1 MNFFSKSALLASA
14 FALLPV
20 ATSVPAEARA
30 AVVLDFGSIG
40 VGYRDGYLDQNR
52 QYHRWANQR
61 DAVTYRTR
69 YRQNYRDMNHDRDRD
84 RSSNH

>member
-1 MNFFSKSALLASA
+1 MKFFNKSVLLASA

-20 ATSVPAEARA
+20 AASVPAEARA

-61 DAVTYRTR
+61 DAVTYRTK
-69 YRQNYRDMNHDRDRD
+69 YHQNYRDMNHDRDHD
-84 RSSNH
+84 SSSNR

>member
-1 MNFFSKSALLASA
+1 MKFFSKSALLASA

-20 ATSVPAEARA
+20 TVSVPAEARA
-30 AVVLDFGSIG
+30 AVVLDFGTVG

-52 QYHRWANQR
+52 QYHRWANQH
-61 DAVTYRTR
+61 DAVTFRTK

-84 RSSNH
+84 SSSTR

>member
-1 MNFFSKSALLASA
+1 MKFFNKSVLLASA

-20 ATSVPAEARA
+20 AASVPAEART

-52 QYHRWANQR
+52 RYHRWANQR
-61 DAVTYRTR
+61 DAVTYRTK
-69 YRQNYRDMNHDRDRD
+69 YHQNYRDMNHDRDHDSDSKR
-84 RSSNH
+84 

>member
-1 MNFFSKSALLASA
+1 MKFFIKSALLASA
-14 FALLPV
+14 FSLLPV
-20 ATSVPAEARA
+20 AASVPAQARA

-61 DAVTYRTR
+61 DAVTYRSR
-69 YRQNYRDMNHDRDRD
+69 YHQNYRDINHDRDHGSYSHR
-84 RSSNH
+84 